1 MKYFVMGD
9 SNLIGANTDPSH
21 INYGPDP
28 DNFMNIIGRNL
39 DIEFEC
45 WAKNGASNDHIIR
58 MTEEW
63 IANTPGNPK
72 EKFVLIGWST
82 WEREEHK
89 ISEKYYDIDAWSI
102 YNAFWNPP
110 ELNPF
115 AESLKQRVESDPYY
129 MDSCSRAWAER
140 IHNYAKFLENRGI
153 KYFFWNAYMTLLRP
167 PTSENFQFDHR
178 YVLPYEDCFN
188 QYFWLKRVR
197 NHPPKADDPYHFDQE
212 GHRMWAEFL
221 TQYIQ
226 DWKILEQ

>member
-28 DNFMNIIGRNL
+28 DNFMNIVGRNL

-63 IANTPGNPK
+63 IAKTNGPI
-72 EKFVLIGWST
+72 EDKFVFIGWST

-89 ISEKYYDIDAWSI
+89 IGEKHYDIDAWSI

-110 ELNPF
+110 ELTPF
-115 AESLKQRVESDPYY
+115 AESLKQRVENDPYY
-129 MDSCSRAWAER
+129 MDSCSRGWAER
-140 IHNYAKFLENRGI
+140 IHNYAKWLENRGV
-153 KYFFWNAYMTLLRP
+153 KYFFWNAY
-167 PTSENFQFDHR
+167 
-178 YVLPYEDCFN
+178 
-188 QYFWLKRVR
+188 
-197 NHPPKADDPYHFDQE
+197 
-212 GHRMWAEFL
+212 
-221 TQYIQ
+221 I
-226 DWKILEQ
+226 